1 MKSIL
6 YLTISVLAVVLTAC
20 EPLAAAAQNG
30 SDQLDGAPP
39 EDDRL
44 LGAHEDEAAV
54 AVDVVDPSLPSS
66 SEQARRQLFFFDVL
80 IDLLQAVLT
89 PPSPPPTPS
98 PVSPP
103 TTAIE
108 TDPLPS
114 TADFA
119 PLRINCGGGSYTDS
133 QGQQWEADRFHNGVG
148 SNGFDIL
155 NTIFQ
160 TPDAGLFQSF
170 RYNYRLLEGA
180 LAYDIPVP
188 DGAYQVVLYFAE
200 VFFIVPEMRV
210 FNVWI
215 EDSLEYSSVDVAA
228 MEGGERKVVALSTTV
243 PVDDGEINIRFQA
256 VNRDPFIS
264 AIEVLGIGPTTTP
277 APPTAAPISQAS
289 STDGPSPAP
298 VSQAS
303 STDGPSPALSTS
315 SPSVSPTDASA
326 HSPVNYPTKPPTDS
340 PTRSPIE
347 ETDRPTNGAITIT
360 PPTKQPTDS
369 PTRSPVEAPV
379 PPPVLPNTVSP
390 PVDSGDFET
399 ILINSGG
406 EGYTDFLGRDWMA
419 DTYFV
424 GGTKWSDGRFDI
436 ERTQDDEIFHSE
448 RNGIFSYEIPVPA
461 GNYEVVIHMAELYWE
476 NEGSRKFNIAV
487 EGNEVF
493 TNVDIIQLGG
503 GSPLQALTLETP
515 QLITDGYLSI
525 SFYDST
531 PKVDNP
537 KVSGIEVKLV
547 EDHLAHAVA
556 NGPYSG
562 VDVLGIGSATVPV
575 DGSFSHTH
583 GQGLVLVD
591 FIWKTGSTVLTRG
604 ADKKE
609 TELTLP
615 VGENTV
621 SLTVI
626 DSGGNESTEVT
637 TISVLSSDFP
647 AVESISPDEGVVAGG
662 LKVTINGSGFTY
674 SAAQTKVKFG
684 LIELT
689 GSNINIVDSNKI
701 EVSSPGVAFG
711 APVAVSVET
720 PKGESNSVSFTYIA
734 STPIEFESGL
744 MFRIQRA
751 SCVAWGPDRRLYV
764 GTENGYLHK
773 ISFVDGG
780 FKVSNWATTA
790 ATQYRSILGIA
801 FDPLDVWDE
810 HPKVYFSNSFFFHG
824 DWQSTSGKA
833 INGKISVA
841 TGANLDEVEDIITGL
856 PVSGMY

>member
-6 YLTISVLAVVLTAC
+6 CLTISVLAVVLTAC
-20 EPLAAAAQNG
+20 EPLAAAAKNG

-44 LGAHEDEAAV
+44 LGAHDDETAV
-54 AVDVVDPSLPSS
+54 AVDVVDASLPSS
-66 SEQARRQLFFFDVL
+66 SDQARRQLFFFDVL
-80 IDLLQAVLT
+80 VDLLQAVLT
-89 PPSPPPTPS
+89 PPSPPPSPP

-114 TADFA
+114 TADFV
-119 PLRINCGGGSYTDS
+119 PLRINCGGGAYTDS
-133 QGQQWEADRFHNGVG
+133 RGQQWEADGFHNGVG
-148 SNGFDIL
+148 SKGFDIL
-155 NTIFQ
+155 NTIFR

-170 RYNYRLLEGA
+170 RYNYRLFEGA
-180 LAYDIPVP
+180 LAYNIPVP
-188 DGAYQVVLYFAE
+188 NGAYQVVLYFAE

-228 MEGGERKVVALSTTV
+228 MEGGERKVAALSTTV

-256 VNRDPFIS
+256 INRDPFIS
-264 AIEVLGIGPTTTP
+264 AIEVLGIGPTTP
-277 APPTAAPISQAS
+277 APPTA
-289 STDGPSPAP
+289 AP

-303 STDGPSPALSTS
+303 STDGPSPAPSTF
-315 SPSVSPTDASA
+315 SPSASPTHASA
-326 HSPVNYPTKPPTDS
+326 HSPPMDAPTHASVTYPTTDWPTKPPTDS
-340 PTRSPIE
+340 KTRSPIE
-347 ETDRPTNGAITIT
+347 QTDRPTSGTVTIT
-360 PPTKQPTDS
+360 PS
-369 PTRSPVEAPV
+369 PV
-379 PPPVLPNTVSP
+379 PPPVLPPVSP
-390 PVDSGDFET
+390 PVELGDFET

-406 EGYTDFLGRDWMA
+406 EGYTDFLRREWMA

-424 GGTKWSDGRFDI
+424 GGTLWSDRRFDI
-436 ERTQDDEIFHSE
+436 KRTQDDEIFHTE
-448 RNGIFSYEIPVPA
+448 RTGIFSYEIPVPA

-493 TNVDIIQLGG
+493 TNVDIIKLGG

-515 QLITDGYLSI
+515 QLVSDGYLSI

-556 NGPYSG
+556 SGPYSG

-575 DGSFSHTH
+575 DGSYSHTH

-591 FIWKTGSTVLTRG
+591 FIWKTGSTVLAQG

-609 TELTLP
+609 TVLTLP

-621 SLTVI
+621 TLTVV
-626 DSGGNESTEVT
+626 DSGGNVSTEMT

-647 AVESISPDEGVVAGG
+647 AVESISPDEGGVAGG
-662 LKVTINGSGFTY
+662 LQVTITGSGFTY

-701 EVSSPGVAFG
+701 KVSSPGVAFG

-734 STPIEFESGL
+734 STPIEFHSGL
-744 MFRIQRA
+744 MFRIQKA

-764 GTENGYLHK
+764 GTENGFLHK
-773 ISFVDGG
+773 ISFSDGG
-780 FKVSNWATTA
+780 FKVSDWATTA

-824 DWQSTSGKA
+824 DWKSTSGKA

-841 TGANLDEVEDIITGL
+841 SGANLDKVEDIITGL